1 MSSVIRKLQEHTW
14 LLSVVTGALSV
25 VMYFQYRVLKVRAQ
39 NVW

>member
-25 VMYFQYRVLKVRAQ
+25 VILKSTLSSVF
-39 NVW
+39 